1 MNSLRNAVVI
11 GGGPA
16 GLLSAAHL
24 ADAGWS
30 TTLLEASGTL
40 GGRAA
45 SRRRD
50 GFDLTHGPHALY
62 AGGPAMRELTALGID
77 LPRWNPASHR
87 SFFIEAGRPRRS
99 PGGTPALIQWLR
111 RVRHTD
117 PGQLCG
123 RSVAEWLDETVP
135 SPTARPAAEAL
146 VRVATFVADHE
157 SLSADVA
164 ARQVRAALLPG
175 VRYVRGG
182 WQTLVDALHKQAELR
197 GATVHR
203 RCGVR
208 SLQRDGDGWSV
219 ELDDRMLGADVVVV
233 AVGEPGAAAKLLGD
247 RAPAPPGPAAEVS
260 ALDLGLSSLPKRGRW
275 FALGLDD
282 ATYLSKHSP
291 PGHRDGVLLSLG
303 GYTRQPRDVLEGVAD
318 AVQPGWR
325 DRVTLDRFLPRM
337 TAVSAI
343 ATPHTGGLPGRPGVD
358 LGHGLFIAGDWIG
371 SEGWL
376 VDAALASGA
385 AAARAATAAVADRRA
400 NVAV

>member
-1 MNSLRNAVVI
+1 MSSLRRAVVI

-16 GLLSAAHL
+16 GLLGAVHL
-24 ADAGWS
+24 ADAGLR
-30 TTLLEASGTL
+30 TTVLEASASL

-45 SRRRD
+45 SLHRD
-50 GFDLTHGPHALY
+50 GFDLNQGPHALY

-77 LPRWNPASHR
+77 VPRWNPASHR
-87 SFFIEAGRPRRS
+87 SFFIHAGRPRRG
-99 PGGTPALIQWLR
+99 PGGTAALIRWLL
-111 RVRHTD
+111 RVRHAD
-117 PGQLCG
+117 PAQLCG
-123 RSVAEWLDETVP
+123 RSVADWLDETVP
-135 SPTARPAAEAL
+135 SPRARPAAEAL

-164 ARQVRAALLPG
+164 AQQLRAALLPG

-182 WQTLVDALHKQAELR
+182 WQTLVDALHTEAERR

-219 ELDDRMLGADVVVV
+219 ELDDRTLAADVVML
-233 AVGEPGAAAKLLGD
+233 AVGSPSAAAKLLGD
-247 RAPAPPGPAAEVS
+247 RAPAPPGPAVEVS
-260 ALDLGLSSLPKRGRW
+260 VLDLGLSALPKRGRW

-303 GYTRQPRDVLEGVAD
+303 GYTRQPRNVLEGVAD
-318 AVQPGWR
+318 AIQPGWR
-325 DRVTLDRFLPRM
+325 GRVILERFLPRM

-343 ATPHTGGLPGRPGVD
+343 ATPQTGGLPGRPGVD
-358 LGHGLFIAGDWIG
+358 LGDGLFIAGDWIG

-376 VDAALASGA
+376 VDAALASAA
-385 AAARAATAAVADRRA
+385 AAARAATAVVADHRA
-400 NVAV
+400 NIAV